1 MQNNL
6 IKKIYSEYIYA
17 VPYDHLLVPNNKL
30 TRPTCSCKPI
40 QINQTVTDSKVSLNI
55 ESNNE
60 QTIQSPGLINKP
72 IEVKN
77 HSDNAS
83 SSTILDEE
91 IFQSIGELRG
101 WINKELLNQSLE
113 RKSNLFHISQ
123 EIFDQLCEKYHQFK
137 EIHRTLTTEFDNT
150 VSGIIETVKEV
161 TKKISHIVYELYVA
175 VMHKQL

>member
-6 IKKIYSEYIYA
+6 HKKIYSEYIYCC
-17 VPYDHLLVPNNKL
+17 PYDHLLTPNNKL

-60 QTIQSPGLINKP
+60 STIQTPELINKTTDT
-72 IEVKN
+72 KN
-77 HSDNAS
+77 QSDNPS
-83 SSTILDEE
+83 KTPILDEE
-91 IFQSIGELRG
+91 IFQSIELRG
-101 WINKELLNQSLE
+101 FINKELLNQSLE

-137 EIHRTLTTEFDNT
+137 EIYHTLSTEFDNT
-150 VSGIIETVKEV
+150 ISGIIETITEV
-161 TKKISHIVYELYVA
+161 SKKIAHIVYELYVA
-175 VMHKQL
+175 VMHKEL

>member
-6 IKKIYSEYIYA
+6 HKKIYSEYIYCC
-17 VPYDHLLVPNNKL
+17 PYDHLLTPNNKL
-30 TRPTCSCKPI
+30 TRPTCNCKPI

-55 ESNNE
+55 ESNNGP
-60 QTIQSPGLINKP
+60 TIQSPELTNRTN
-72 IEVKN
+72 EVKN

-83 SSTILDEE
+83 SPTILDEE
-91 IFQSIGELRG
+91 IFQSIELRG

-123 EIFDQLCEKYHQFK
+123 EIFDNLCEKYHQFK
-137 EIHRTLTTEFDNT
+137 EIYHTLTTEFDNT

-161 TKKISHIVYELYVA
+161 TKKIAHIVYELYVA
-175 VMHKQL
+175 VMRKQL